1 MARPKKIHV
10 VLSRQG
16 NQWLATASEDSALS
30 ISGHNTRSA
39 RSRIAN
45 LIREKYGD
53 IEIEHRVTL
62 PTEQQAALE
71 KYLSKERLLQSLV
84 EQLPTERVA
93 LAEELLTIHLTQQ
106 EVGELMGLS
115 QGHLALILKRDATS
129 GVPIRPTTR
138 RNTPTR

>member
-16 NQWLATASEDSALS
+16 TQWLATASEDTSLS

-39 RSRIAN
+39 RLRVAN
-45 LIREKYGD
+45 MIKEKYGN
-53 IEIEHRVTL
+53 IEIDFKVTL
-62 PTEQQAALE
+62 PGDQQTSLE

-84 EQLPTERVA
+84 DQLPADRISI
-93 LAEELLTIHLTQQ
+93 AEELLAIHLTQQ

-115 QGHLALILKRDATS
+115 QGHLAVILKRDATS
-129 GVPIRPTTR
+129 GVPIRPATR